1 MIIDTPNTTMTERRL
16 SPRYEIPLTVELV
29 LDNEM
34 ILDVTSNNISSC
46 GLKISCDSWVAD
58 EIEPR
63 GIQTYV
69 TSHLRLKV
77 VVALNIGK
85 KMKKIYSSCRIISTQ
100 RISQDEYTLSLAFV
114 DFENGS
120 EKILSDF
127 LSKQE
132 TEKAVATLA

>member
-1 MIIDTPNTTMTERRL
+1 MIIDIPNTTMTERRL

-85 KMKKIYSSCRIISTQ
+85 KMKKIYSRCRIISTQ

>member
-1 MIIDTPNTTMTERRL
+1 MIIDITNTTMTERRL

-63 GIQTYV
+63 GIQTYA
-69 TSHLRLKV
+69 TSHHQLKTV
-77 VVALNIGK
+77 ITLDVNNST
-85 KMKKIYSSCRIISTQ
+85 KKIYSNCRIISTQ
-100 RISQDEYTLSLAFV
+100 RVSQDEYTLSLAFV

-120 EKILSDF
+120 EKILSNF
-127 LSKQE
+127 LAKQE
-132 TEKAVATLA
+132 IEKAVATLA

>member
-1 MIIDTPNTTMTERRL
+1 MIIDIPNTTMTERRL

-46 GLKISCDSWVAD
+46 GLKISCDSWIAD

-63 GIQTYV
+63 GIQTYA
-69 TSHLRLKV
+69 TSRLRIKTV
-77 VVALNIGK
+77 IALDTGK
-85 KMKKIYSSCRIISTQ
+85 TTKKIYSNCRIISTQ
-100 RISQDEYTLSLAFV
+100 RVSQDEYTLSLAFV

-120 EKILSDF
+120 EKTLSDF
-127 LSKQE
+127 LAKQE
-132 TEKAVATLA
+132 MEKALEALA

>member
-1 MIIDTPNTTMTERRL
+1 MIIDIPNTMTLERRL

-46 GLKISCDSWVAD
+46 GLSISCDSWVTD

-63 GIQTYV
+63 GIQNYV
-69 TSHLRLKV
+69 TSHLRLKAV
-77 VVALNIGK
+77 IALDVDNK
-85 KMKKIYSSCRIISTQ
+85 TKKIYSNCRIISTQ
-100 RISQDEYTLSLAFV
+100 RVSQDEYNISLAFV

-120 EKILSDF
+120 EKILKDF
-127 LSKQE
+127 LANPE
-132 TEKAVATLA
+132 IENTVATLS